1 MIEKQFLQIKTSL
14 FCCSLECQS
23 DQDNTSKL
31 LDSLGYELM
40 RYYLVSPAGGNV
52 LNLHMHMLSQ
62 KCTQEASPKVG
73 LMTHSFWGLS
83 AFLFWHSSF
92 PAYPPS
98 VLLSK
103 NDSSLDL
110 TFCSFLRWFP
120 WGSNFLLAFYQP
132 NWNWVNHG
140 WRFHVASFCAGII
153 PRWHYPLKLLL
164 I

>member
-1 MIEKQFLQIKTSL
+1 M
-14 FCCSLECQS
+14 
-23 DQDNTSKL
+23 
-31 LDSLGYELM
+31 
-40 RYYLVSPAGGNV
+40 SPAGGNV

-103 NDSSLDL
+103 NDSLFRPDL
-110 TFCSFLRWFP
+110 LFLP
-120 WGSNFLLAFYQP
+120 EVIP
-132 NWNWVNHG
+132 M
-140 WRFHVASFCAGII
+140 GI
-153 PRWHYPLKLLL
+153 
-164 I
+164 